1 MSNIRCQKALSLAY
15 LQPKEESFGA
25 SFKFKHKNMACGALI
40 DLLELTVIGENDQ
53 VLLKGTMKICVYIA
67 TNIPHISSGVY
78 I

>member
-53 VLLKGTMKICVYIA
+53 VLINDQENMCLY
-67 TNIPHISSGVY
+67 SY
-78 I
+78 